1 MKTGFHVTHRL
12 RRLSLFFA
20 ELAIKFNSFEEHER
34 GGLLIEDEVEKNT
47 LHYLVVDSIYLAVLI
62 RLRQSNY

>member
-34 GGLLIEDEVEKNT
+34 GGLLIEDEVGKNT
-47 LHYLVVDSIYLAVLI
+47 LHYLVTKTNQLYQQREDH
-62 RLRQSNY
+62 QTC